1 MSLIGT
7 MYKEPRVFAH
17 DAYALSQLKSEYGVV
32 FAAAL
37 TIQSDGTNYFCANGA
52 TDVRTQGGS
61 GSGLTVDLTVDP
73 LTGGVTAAAVNQ
85 QGSGY
90 LPGDVVTF
98 DAECGQNTADAV
110 ITALNLGP
118 AVAWAVGDP
127 LTIMPGP
134 KTDISFYREKT
145 QYSYTFGGVNFVNP
159 GPPAALYIGVDT
171 SITVIMEASN
181 NVFDGTTKE
190 VEIPGL
196 KAGTVLPFSVL
207 TITDLGDATLDDIIA
222 LW

>member
-7 MYKEPRVFAH
+7 MMREPRVFAH
-17 DAYALSQLKSEYGVV
+17 DAYALSQLQSQFGIIS
-32 FAAAL
+32 AAGL
-37 TIQSDGTNYFCANGA
+37 TVQSQGTSYFCANGA

-61 GSGLTVDLTVDP
+61 GSGLTVDLTVDMV
-73 LTGGVTAAAVNQ
+73 TGGVTAAAVNQ

-90 LPGDVVTF
+90 LAGDIVTI
-98 DAECGQNTADAV
+98 DAECGQDTA
-110 ITALNLGP
+110 ALLIGVP
-118 AVAWAVGDP
+118 DLAIPVAWAVGDP
-127 LTIMPGP
+127 LTITPGP
-134 KTDISFYREKT
+134 KTDINFYREKT
-145 QYSYTFGGVNFVNP
+145 QYTYTFGKNTFANP

-171 SITVIMEASN
+171 ALTVIMEASN
-181 NVFDGTTKE
+181 NIFTGVTKE

-207 TITDLGDATLDDIIA
+207 TITDLGAATLDDIIA

>member
-17 DAYALSQLKSEYGVV
+17 DAYALSQLQASYGVV
-32 FAAAL
+32 FAAGL

-52 TDVRTQGGS
+52 TDVRTQGGN
-61 GSGLTVDLTVDP
+61 GSGLTVDLTVDAT
-73 LTGGVTAAAVNQ
+73 TGGVLTAMVNQ
-85 QGSGY
+85 QGFGY

-110 ITALNLGP
+110 ITAGNLGP

-145 QYSYTFGGVNFVNP
+145 QYNYTFGGVDFVNP

-181 NVFDGTTKE
+181 NVFDGLTKE

-207 TITDLGDATLDDIIA
+207 TIADLGDATLDDIIA

>member
-7 MYKEPRVFAH
+7 MMREPRVFAH
-17 DAYALSQLKSEYGVV
+17 DAYALSQLQSQFGSI
-32 FAAAL
+32 AAAGL
-37 TIQSDGTNYFCANGA
+37 TVQSDGTNYFCANGA

-90 LPGDVVTF
+90 VAGDIVTI
-98 DAECGQNTADAV
+98 DAECGQNTATLLIGVPD
-110 ITALNLGP
+110 LSLP
-118 AVAWAVGDP
+118 VAWTIGDP

-145 QYSYTFGGVNFVNP
+145 QYSYTFGGVDFVNP

-171 SITVIMEASN
+171 AITVIMEASN
-181 NVFDGTTKE
+181 NIFTGATKE

-207 TITDLGDATLDDIIA
+207 TITDLGAATLDDIIA